1 MTNEEFIDFVVTA
14 ANCAEITYT
23 TFQEDNGSW
32 TCWSN
37 ELTLSVNAP
46 TREQMLAEMSES
58 LKTWADS
65 YVNNPEMWG
74 SAHPELLAYAVK
86 VLTDEEFHSH
96 DSEVPVRKYT
106 LYLKD
111 CGDEGLRY
119 TNVPK
124 ETSDDEILPPK
135 YWEHKR
141 DFELHITDA
150 DLDETEEE

>member
-14 ANCAEITYT
+14 ASSAEITYT
-23 TFQEDNGSW
+23 TLQEDNGSW

-46 TREQMLAEMSES
+46 TEEQMFAEMSES

-65 YVNNPEMWG
+65 YVDDPEMWG
-74 SAHPELLAYAVK
+74 EAHPELLAYAVK
-86 VLTDEEFHSH
+86 ILTDEEIHSH
-96 DSEVPVRKYT
+96 DSEAPVRKYS

-111 CGDEGLRY
+111 CGDKGLRY
-119 TNVPK
+119 TNFPK
-124 ETSDDEILPPK
+124 ETSDDDILPPK

-141 DFELHITDA
+141 DIELCMTDA
-150 DLDETEEE
+150 ELDEAKEE